1 MGFPATG
8 AKPYS
13 RTLFAVPVDFDNM
26 MRFSFKTKD
35 GYYNGDVLKVYY
47 STDYKPNAINPTLAD
62 ITSVFTISRG
72 TTSGYASSFID
83 SGNWEKPST
92 LSGRGFIIFEY
103 IGGGSSP
110 TTRMQIDDI
119 VVQ

>member
-1 MGFPATG
+1 M
-8 AKPYS
+8 KPYS

-47 STDYKPNAINPTLAD
+47 STDYKPNAINPTLVD
-62 ITSVFTISRG
+62 ITSAFTISRG
-72 TTSGYASSFID
+72 TTSGYAPSFID
-83 SGNWEKPST
+83 SGIWEKPST

-110 TTRMQIDDI
+110 TTTTQVDDI